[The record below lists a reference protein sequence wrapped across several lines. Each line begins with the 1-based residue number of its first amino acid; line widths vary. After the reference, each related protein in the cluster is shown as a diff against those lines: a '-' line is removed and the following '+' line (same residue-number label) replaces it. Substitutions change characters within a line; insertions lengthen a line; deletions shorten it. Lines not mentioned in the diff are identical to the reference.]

1 MTRKDDKGIRDRSM
15 SIVAHLEELRRR
27 LWWVAVVALVGFALA
42 IAFYHPI
49 FKVLLVPAHGLL
61 SPNTTPI
68 VTSPTEF
75 MGATITVAIV
85 AGLVLALPFLVY
97 QIILFVAPAVSAKN
111 QALMLLAMPIIL
123 LLFAG
128 GVAMGYFL
136 VLPIMFRF
144 LLTYGNGLVTPM
156 IRISDYLNLLVI
168 LLAGIGLA
176 FETPLVMY
184 LLAKLRVISYKGF
197 MRFQKWMIFLSFVVG
212 AIFDPSPNP
221 FDQIV
226 VAGTIIAL
234 YQIGVL
240 LAWLVRPRE
249 TSASRLAPS
258 SASR

>member
-1 MTRKDDKGIRDRSM
+1 M
-15 SIVAHLEELRRR
+15 SIFAHLQELRRR
-27 LWWVAVVALVGFALA
+27 LWWVAVVGMAGFVLA
-42 IAFYHPI
+42 IVFYHPI
-49 FKVLLVPAHGLL
+49 FKLLLAPAHGLL

-75 MGATITVAIV
+75 MGATITVAIM

-97 QIILFVAPAVSAKN
+97 QIIMFVAPAVSAKT
-111 QALMLLAMPIIL
+111 QALMLLVMPITI

-136 VLPIMFRF
+136 VLPIMFKF

-156 IRISDYLNLLVI
+156 IRISDYLNLLII

-197 MRFQKWMIFLSFVVG
+197 MRFQKWMIVLSFVIG

-226 VAGTIIAL
+226 VAGTIITL

-258 SASR
+258 PASR